1 MIVIGIDPHMKTHT
15 AVALDAVTG
24 RRLGERT
31 VSCSDQ
37 GHSELLAWART
48 FSGERY
54 FALEDC
60 RHVSGR
66 LERHLLPRGER
77 VVRVP
82 PKMMA
87 GARHSARS
95 WGKSDGIDAECV
107 ARAALREP
115 DLPEASLTGSE
126 HDVRLLAD
134 HRDSLVDERK
144 RIQKRLRW
152 NCHDLEVGL
161 VLPPRVLDRYVW
173 LERLESALEV
183 LPEGIRRR
191 IALEQL
197 RRCRDLTK
205 EIRGLEREIAARMRE
220 LAPDLLKIPGC
231 SALSAAHLV
240 GQTAGAS
247 RFSGEAAFAMHVG
260 VAPLPASSGQT
271 NRHRLNRSGN
281 RALNSTIHMIAVTQ
295 ARMHPPAIA
304 YMERKQ
310 AGGMSYR
317 EALRCLKRQL
327 ARVAFKTMLRTERSA
342 ASERVVRACFQA
354 GGVAIAV

>member
-1 MIVIGIDPHMKTHT
+1 MIVIGIDPHMKSHT
-15 AVALDAVTG
+15 AVALDAATG
-24 RRLGERT
+24 RTLAERT
-31 VSCSDQ
+31 VACSDQ
-37 GHSELLAWART
+37 GHDELLRWARALP
-48 FSGERY
+48 GDRY
-54 FALEDC
+54 FAIEDC

-95 WGKSDGIDAECV
+95 YGKSDPIDAECV

-115 DLPEASLTGSE
+115 GLPEASLSGPE

-134 HRDSLVDERK
+134 HRGTLVEERT

-152 NCHDLEVGL
+152 NCHDLEIDL
-161 VLPPRVLDRYVW
+161 ELPPRVLDRYVW
-173 LERLESALEV
+173 LARLQSSLEAA
-183 LPEGIRRR
+183 PRSIRRR

-197 RRCRDLTK
+197 GRCRNLTE
-205 EIRGLEREIAARMRE
+205 EIRSLEREITTRMRE
-220 LAPDLLKIPGC
+220 LAPDLLEIPGC
-231 SALSAAHLV
+231 SAISAAHLV

-260 VAPLPASSGQT
+260 VAPLPASSGQST
-271 NRHRLNRSGN
+271 RHRLNRCGN

-327 ARVAFKTMLRTERSA
+327 ARVVFKSMLRTERSA
-342 ASERVVRACFQA
+342 SGRVVRPSFGAEGLA
-354 GGVAIAV
+354 VAV

>member
-15 AVALDAVTG
+15 AVALDAATG
-24 RRLGERT
+24 RTLAERT
-31 VSCSDQ
+31 VTCDDQ
-37 GHSELLAWART
+37 GHDELLTWARSL
-48 FSGERY
+48 SGDRY
-54 FALEDC
+54 FAIEDC

-87 GARHSARS
+87 GARHSARTC
-95 WGKSDGIDAECV
+95 GKSDPIDAACV

-115 DLPEASLTGSE
+115 GLPEACLAGPE
-126 HDVRLLAD
+126 QDVRLLTD
-134 HRDSLVDERK
+134 HRDDLVDERK

-152 NCHDLEVGL
+152 HCHDLEIGL

-173 LERLESALEV
+173 LERLEVVLVALQETT
-183 LPEGIRRR
+183 RRR

-205 EIRGLEREIAARMRE
+205 DIRSLERELRTRMRE
-220 LAPDLLKIPGC
+220 LSPELLEIPGC
-231 SALSAAHLV
+231 SAVCAANLV
-240 GQTAGAS
+240 GQTAGAA
-247 RFSGEAAFAMHVG
+247 RFGGEAAFAMHVG
-260 VAPLPASSGQT
+260 VAPLPVSSGQT
-271 NRHRLNRSGN
+271 NRHRLNRCGN
-281 RALNSTIHMIAVTQ
+281 RRLNSTIHMIAVTQ

-317 EALRCLKRQL
+317 EALRCLKRHL
-327 ARVAFKTMLRTERSA
+327 ARVVFKTMLRTERA
-342 ASERVVRACFQA
+342 TAGRVVTPRFRTDP
-354 GGVAIAV
+354 VAIAV